1 MSSNKYKEIL
11 LSSASRKVILGVK
24 LSWQKNAFPLNST
37 DFRMVFTFLVRFL
50 DHDFQNLEA
59 RTFPE
64 EAPKVLRTIGY
75 PAHISKQTFQSLGT
89 MHSWPAALAIL
100 DFLLKRAKLAKLSI
114 ANSRETIN
122 SIAFIIFF
130 TGITIL
136 WILVIADVR
145 IWAPYCLVPICIT
158 SSILLFCGSK
168 KENKDLAIHLFL
180 TIPLILFCIL
190 FAIFN
195 FDAIGIEIANGIK
208 PMKIDDVEHNEV
220 EESQMLWKWSLAQ
233 QCGY

>member
-1 MSSNKYKEIL
+1 
-11 LSSASRKVILGVK
+11 
-24 LSWQKNAFPLNST
+24 
-37 DFRMVFTFLVRFL
+37 MVFTFLVRFL

-158 SSILLFCGSK
+158 SSILLFCGAK
-168 KENKDLAIHLFL
+168 KENKAFLAIHLFL
-180 TIPLILFCIL
+180 TASLILFSIL
-190 FAIFN
+190 FPIFK
-195 FDAIGIEIANGIK
+195 FGAIGIEIANGIK
-208 PMKIDDVEHNEV
+208 PMKLDEVEHNEMEGKTYDMRMEFGAAV
-220 EESQMLWKWSLAQ
+220 FILGVAFFFSVIACLQIYSLCMVYKFTKQ
-233 QCGY
+233 LPTKRS